1 MSVEERLRAL
11 ELEMRAIGISL
22 NRLENRINHLM
33 VAVTSDKEL

>member
-22 NRLENRINHLM
+22 NRIENRVNHLT
-33 VAVTSDKEL
+33 VERNQK